1 MRRNVS
7 TLMGEAAIL
16 RPMLAMLMLAA
27 GIPTASPTIATL
39 REWQAKSAAIE
50 QHAFA
55 NGRKLH
61 GGSVDA
67 KLRRGDLIVEQVGPN
82 PESVS
87 GGLIHHWIG
96 TAFVSDARL
105 PETVRAMQQ
114 YGDYGMWYAPDLQS
128 AKVLSHDGDRY
139 RVALR

>member
-96 TAFVSDARL
+96 TAFVSDCR
-105 PETVRAMQQ
+105 TRA
-114 YGDYGMWYAPDLQS
+114 S
-128 AKVLSHDGDRY
+128 RTY
-139 RVALR
+139 RFSR